1 MIPTQNPGTAMDF
14 SADELLQELARFD
27 ATMARVIAHAGEG
40 PDPALDRLLST
51 HVRVLRAMLDED
63 GGTAAADAVD
73 AARRAMDAADPGAP
87 LLMLAM
93 ARKALETKVRR
104 QATRAAHL
112 RAA

>member
-1 MIPTQNPGTAMDF
+1 MDF
-14 SADELLQELARFD
+14 STDELLQELARFD
-27 ATMARVIAHAGEG
+27 ATMAQVVGHAGRG
-40 PDPALDRLLST
+40 PDPAIDRLLSS

-87 LLMLAM
+87 LLMLDM

-104 QATRAAHL
+104 QATRAAAL